1 MMNIYIYM
9 FSVVLQYYYEEDDKV
24 FVMEIMRNVFEVNF
38 ENVIVEGLNL

>member
-1 MMNIYIYM
+1 MNIYIRI
-9 FSVVLQYYYEEDDKV
+9 VLVLQYYYEEDDKV